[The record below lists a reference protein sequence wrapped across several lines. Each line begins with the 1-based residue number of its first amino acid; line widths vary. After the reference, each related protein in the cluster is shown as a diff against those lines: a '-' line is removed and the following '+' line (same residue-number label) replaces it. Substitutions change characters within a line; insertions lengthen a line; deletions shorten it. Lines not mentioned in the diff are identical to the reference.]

1 MLTKKQHAVYQFIV
15 DHVNQHGYSPSYEE
29 IANGIGTSSRGSV
42 LKHIKALEEA
52 ELIERKENTNR
63 SIRLVHNPEVEA
75 PMGVPLVG
83 KIAAGRPI
91 MAFEHVE
98 RVDLNHFFSH
108 GKPAFLLVVQGD
120 SMKDGGIY
128 EGDYVLI
135 QPSQTARD
143 GQIVVALVD
152 GYDTTLKRFHH
163 NGRGTI
169 TLVPEN
175 NNMQPMTYPEERV
188 QIQGIM
194 IALIR
199 RHD

>member
-1 MLTKKQHAVYQFIV
+1 MLTKKQHEVYQFIV
-15 DHVNQHGYSPSYEE
+15 DHVKQHGYSPSYEE
-29 IANGIGTSSRGSV
+29 IAIGIGTSSRGSV

-52 ELIERKENTNR
+52 DLIERKENTNR
-63 SIRLVHNPEVEA
+63 SIRLLHEA
-75 PMGVPLVG
+75 DIETSNGVPLVG
-83 KIAAGRPI
+83 KIAAGKPI

-98 RVDLNHFFSH
+98 RVDLNHFFSQ
-108 GKPAFLLVVQGD
+108 GKPTFLLVVQGD

-163 NGRGTI
+163 NGRGTVALI
-169 TLVPEN
+169 PEN
-175 NNMQPMTYPEERV
+175 SNMQPMTYP
-188 QIQGIM
+188 
-194 IALIR
+194 
-199 RHD
+199 

>member
-1 MLTKKQHAVYQFIV
+1 MLTKKQHEVYQFIV
-15 DHVNQHGYSPSYEE
+15 DYINEYGYSPSYGE
-29 IANGIGTSSRGSV
+29 IAGGIGTSSRGSV
-42 LKHIKALEEA
+42 LKHVKALEEA
-52 ELIERKENTNR
+52 GVIERKENINR
-63 SIRLVHNPEVEA
+63 SIRLVHNPQMQEPV
-75 PMGVPLVG
+75 GVPLVG
-83 KIAAGRPI
+83 KIAAGKPI

-98 RVDLNHFFSH
+98 HVDLNCFFSQ

-152 GYDTTLKRFHH
+152 GYDTTLKRFYHSTQ
-163 NGRGTI
+163 GTV
-169 TLVPEN
+169 TLIPEN
-175 NNMQPMTYPEERV
+175 KTMQPMTYSQERV

-199 RHD
+199 RQD